1 MAASL
6 YKLNLPTLFGTKG
19 VYSKGMDLL
28 QTDHIAIQDVSVFQP
43 DHIWSYCIDV
53 TINLKEE
60 NSIFIESQI
69 QTEVQ

>member
-43 DHIWSYCIDV
+43 DHI
-53 TINLKEE
+53 
-60 NSIFIESQI
+60 
-69 QTEVQ
+69 